1 MPTNNLF
8 FLNGAT
14 LAERFIFVPSFAFAL
29 AITLLLCNGLK
40 IKTTAFSGEKKQ
52 VFKIVMIGVIVL
64 FSGLSMA
71 KSGDW
76 KNNFTLF
83 ESGAKNAPNS
93 SRTNAAFASEYMNKA
108 QEESDPALKNE
119 LILNSIEYYKKSLS
133 IFPGNSDASYKVG
146 LIYSMIGKPE
156 ESIKYYRQ
164 SLEATPGQ
172 IYALNNLG
180 SLYASRQQYDSAK
193 FFFTRSFEAD
203 SSNELT
209 LTNLEV
215 VNFLLNDY
223 DKAIDYGNR
232 ALALNYQSAKIYNL
246 LTQAWMAKGNVAMAN
261 KFSDLEKLL
270 LPKR

>member
-1 MPTNNLF
+1 M
-8 FLNGAT
+8 
-14 LAERFIFVPSFAFAL
+14 FVPSFAFAL
-29 AITLLLCNGLK
+29 AITLLLCNGFK
-40 IKTTAFSGEKKQ
+40 ITTTAFSGDKKQ
-52 VFKIVMIGVIVL
+52 VFKIAMIGMIVL

-71 KSGDW
+71 RSGDW

-93 SRTNAAFASEYMNKA
+93 SRTNAALASAYMNKA
-108 QEESDPALKNE
+108 QEESDPALKND
-119 LILNSIEYYKKSLS
+119 LIMNSIEYYKKSLS

-180 SLYASRQQYDSAK
+180 SLYASRQQYDSAN

-203 SSNELT
+203 SSNEMT

-215 VNFLLNDY
+215 VNYLLKDY
-223 DKAIDYGNR
+223 DKTIDYGNR

-246 LTQAWMAKGNVAMAN
+246 LAQAWMAKGNVAMAN
-261 KFSDLEKLL
+261 QFSELEKQM